1 MAKRRTRLKTE
12 KTENGIR
19 VTCLIKHPMETGNR
33 LGSDGTKIPI
43 HYIKYVSFS
52 VNGELAGTLNLGPG
66 VSADP
71 YLSLDIAGAAS
82 SDKVSLQWED
92 SKGES
97 DMVETAV
104 K

>member
-1 MAKRRTRLKTE
+1 
-12 KTENGIR
+12 
-19 VTCLIKHPMETGNR
+19 
-33 LGSDGTKIPI
+33 
-43 HYIKYVSFS
+43 
-52 VNGELAGTLNLGPG
+52 NGELAGTLNLGPG

>member
-1 MAKRRTRLKTE
+1 MARKRTRVKTE

-33 LGSDGTKIPI
+33 LGTDGAKIPI
-43 HYIKYVSFS
+43 HYIKYVKFS
-52 VNGELAGTLNLGPG
+52 VNGDHAGTLNLGPG

-82 SDKVSLQWED
+82 GDKVALEWED
-92 SKGES
+92 NKGDTET
-97 DMVETAV
+97 VETTV